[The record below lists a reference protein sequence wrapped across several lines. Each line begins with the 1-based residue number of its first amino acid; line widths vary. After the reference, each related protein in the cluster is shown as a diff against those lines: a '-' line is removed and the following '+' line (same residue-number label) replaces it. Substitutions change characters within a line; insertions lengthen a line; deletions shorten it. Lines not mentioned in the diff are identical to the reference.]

1 MYAPKAT
8 APKSREFTPLR
19 DAGAL
24 PSGLVVTPLS
34 ELLVELLLEESRGGG
49 TALVGV
55 YSTPL
60 IEAATSKTEPPP

>member
-8 APKSREFTPLR
+8 APKSRELIPLR

-34 ELLVELLLEESRGGG
+34 EVLVELDDAESFGGG

-55 YSTPL
+55 
-60 IEAATSKTEPPP
+60 